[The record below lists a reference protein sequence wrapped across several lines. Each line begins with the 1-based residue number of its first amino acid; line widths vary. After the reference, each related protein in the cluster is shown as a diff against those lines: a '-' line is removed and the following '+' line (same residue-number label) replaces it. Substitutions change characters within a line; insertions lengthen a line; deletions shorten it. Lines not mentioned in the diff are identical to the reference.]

1 MVHKATLIG
10 KTLQV
15 FESELKTRNIV
26 ARMALKIAS
35 CNMLLATIARDR
47 VALNVFSWNID

>member
-26 ARMALKIAS
+26 ARMALKITS

-47 VALNVFSWNID
+47 VALNVFS